1 MTINK
6 IQPLLSEQ
14 NGNIAYLTLN
24 RPSVLNALNKSLLI
38 EIKKELEIIKNNN
51 EIQAIVI
58 TGAGDKAFSAG
69 ADIEYLNQASPM
81 QVRELANLAISVT
94 NSIENLNKISIAL
107 VNGYALG
114 GGLELAESCMFRFAV
129 PSARLGHPEVR
140 IGAVAGWGGTT
151 RLPRLIGKSRAV
163 EMLLTGKIV
172 EAKEALEMGLV
183 HRVVE
188 AEKLRI
194 EGEMFLQEILQ
205 NSPIAVNLTWDAI
218 HRGLDLPINES
229 AKLGA
234 DYFGLVAS
242 TNDFQEG
249 TKSFLNKQKAI
260 FKGN

>member
-24 RPSVLNALNKSLLI
+24 RPAVLNALNKSLLI

-107 VNGYALG
+107 INGYALG